1 MLKVAVGSKNPVK
14 IEATKKA
21 FEKVFNCEI
30 EIIDI
35 SIPSDVSDMPMS
47 FKEMLKGAKNR
58 ASRAIEKVN
67 ADYGVGLEGGFGH
80 EEIGIFLSGFVAII
94 NRQGVWGYSKRRGL
108 FMPEKIIKQIKEE
121 KKELGDVMDEI
132 RGMKNTKQHEG
143 CVGFMTDNL
152 IPRQKEL
159 EGTII
164 YALSRF
170 TRKEM
175 FE

>member
-1 MLKVAVGSKNPVK
+1 
-14 IEATKKA
+14 
-21 FEKVFNCEI
+21 
-30 EIIDI
+30 
-35 SIPSDVSDMPMS
+35 
-47 FKEMLKGAKNR
+47 
-58 ASRAIEKVN
+58 
-67 ADYGVGLEGGFGH
+67 
-80 EEIGIFLSGFVAII
+80 
-94 NRQGVWGYSKRRGL
+94 
-108 FMPEKIIKQIKEE
+108 MPEKIIKQIKEE

-143 CVGFMTDNL
+143 CVGFMTNNL

-170 TRKEM
+170 TKKEM